1 MALHTKSSRFNIKS
15 PFTQLSRSTK
25 QAIAIAFDVLAAWFT
40 LWLAFSL
47 RLELFFCPT
56 DSQWRLFV
64 VAPLLAVP
72 VFTHFGLY
80 RAVIR
85 YTGLTAL
92 LAITKAVL
100 VYGLLFCGL
109 IFWISPER
117 IPYSIGLLQPML
129 FLICT
134 AMSRSLVRFWLNG
147 QPKANRQL
155 AIERLLIYGA
165 GEAGIQMAHA
175 LIHAKHYEV
184 LGFIDD
190 DASLQGKTINS
201 WPVYGL
207 QHVDSVIAK
216 QSLTGVLLAL
226 PSISKESRLA
236 ILESLRAKALHVR
249 SLPSLDEIA
258 SGHLSV
264 ADIQEL
270 DIDDL
275 LGRVPVAP
283 NQTLMGKHIT
293 HRVVMVT
300 GAGGS
305 IGGELC
311 RQILMQRPSML
322 LLVDHSEFG
331 LYNIHQ
337 DLISRKLPSANAME
351 AQHTSFHTQIIPLL
365 GNVRDEAR
373 LSLFMEAWQPHTV
386 YHAAAY
392 KHVPMVEHN
401 VAEGVATN
409 VVGTLTAATVAIQH
423 GVEHFVLVSTDKAVR
438 PTNVMGATKR
448 VAELVLQAL
457 AKQTTTLFTMV
468 RFGNVLG
475 SSGSVVP
482 LFRQQIKQGGPIT
495 LTHPEVTRYFM
506 TIPEAAQLVLQA
518 AAMAKGGDVFVLDMG
533 EPVKIYDLARRIIE
547 LSGLT
552 VKDESH
558 PEGDIGIHIT
568 GLRPGEKLYEE
579 LLIGDNPKRSEHAKI
594 MRAQEA
600 FLAWSELEAHLLELK
615 TFIVQNNVTGIKHKL
630 SLIVEGYQSDNDIVD
645 WVATHL

>member
-1 MALHTKSSRFNIKS
+1 MKTFPKTLPR
-15 PFTQLSRSTK
+15 PLK
-25 QAIAIAFDVLAAWFT
+25 QAIAIAFDVLAAWCA

-47 RLELFFCPT
+47 RLETLFWPT
-56 DSQWRLFV
+56 SGQWQIFV
-64 VAPLLAVP
+64 AAPLLALP
-72 VFTHFGLY
+72 IFTHFGLY

-92 LAITKAVL
+92 LAITKAVA
-100 VYGLLFCGL
+100 VYGVLFLGYVIWL
-109 IFWISPER
+109 HADMVPR
-117 IPYSIGLLQPML
+117 SIGVLQPL
-129 FLICT
+129 LLLIAT
-134 AMSRSLVRFWLNG
+134 AVSRSVVRFWLNSTSTAKRS
-147 QPKANRQL
+147 PSS
-155 AIERLLIYGA
+155 ERLLIYGA
-165 GEAGIQMAHA
+165 GAAGIQIAHA
-175 LIHAKHYEV
+175 LMHAKHYSV

-207 QHVDSVIAK
+207 QTVDSVVEK
-216 QSLTGVLLAL
+216 HGVTGVLLAL
-226 PSISKESRLA
+226 PSISLARRLE
-236 ILESLRAKALHVR
+236 ILESLRLKALHVR
-249 SLPSLDEIA
+249 SLPSMDEIA
-258 SGHLSV
+258 SGQLSV
-264 ADIQEL
+264 SDIQEL

-283 NQTLMGKHIT
+283 NLNLMCERIA

-311 RQILMQRPSML
+311 RQIVQYRPSVL
-322 LLVDHSEFG
+322 LLVDHNEFG
-331 LYNIHQ
+331 LYTIHQ
-337 DLISRKLPSANAME
+337 DLLNRKTLRASGELSEMHE
-351 AQHTSFHTQIIPLL
+351 HTRFHTQIVPLL
-365 GNVRDEAR
+365 CNVRDAQR
-373 LSLFMEAWQPHTV
+373 LALLMRAWQPHTV

-409 VVGTLTAATVAIQH
+409 VLGTLNVATAAIECDVK
-423 GVEHFVLVSTDKAVR
+423 HFVLVSTDKAVR

-457 AKQTTTLFTMV
+457 ALVQNQTLMTMV

-482 LFRQQIKQGGPIT
+482 LFRHQIKLGGPIT

-533 EPVKIYDLARRIIE
+533 EPVKIMALARRMVE

-552 VKDESH
+552 VKDEH
-558 PEGDIGIHIT
+558 RPDGDIGIQIT

-579 LLIGDNPKRSEHAKI
+579 LLIGENPKPSEHPKI
-594 MRAQEA
+594 MKAQEA
-600 FLAWSELEAHLLELK
+600 CLPWSELELHLAELK
-615 TFIVQNNVTGIKHKL
+615 TYILENNIAEIKNKL
-630 SLIVEGYQSDNDIVD
+630 ALIVEGYQSNSEVVD
-645 WVATHL
+645 WLSMQTENYL

>member
-1 MALHTKSSRFNIKS
+1 M
-15 PFTQLSRSTK
+15 
-25 QAIAIAFDVLAAWFT
+25 LAAWFT

-47 RLELFFCPT
+47 RLETLFWPST
-56 DSQWRLFV
+56 GQWRVFV
-64 VAPLLAVP
+64 VAPLLAIP
-72 VFTHFGLY
+72 ILTHFGLY

-92 LAITKAVL
+92 MAITKAVA
-100 VYGLLFCGL
+100 VYGVLFCGL
-109 IFWISPER
+109 MTWLQPEQ
-117 IPYSIGLLQPML
+117 IPMSIGVLQPLL
-129 FLICT
+129 FLIST
-134 AMSRSLVRFWLNG
+134 ATSRSLVRFWLNSQG
-147 QPKANRQL
+147 AAIKRANP
-155 AIERLLIYGA
+155 AERLLIYGA
-165 GEAGIQMAHA
+165 GAAGIQMAHA
-175 LIHAKHYEV
+175 LIHAKHYAV
-184 LGFIDD
+184 QGFIDD
-190 DASLQGKTINS
+190 DASLQGKTINT
-201 WPVYGL
+201 WPVHSL
-207 QHVDSVIAK
+207 STIDAVVAK
-216 QSLTGVLLAL
+216 QGITGVLLAL
-226 PSISKESRLA
+226 PSISKARRFE
-236 ILESLRAKALHVR
+236 ILESLRQKALHVR
-249 SLPSLDEIA
+249 SLPSLDDIA
-258 SGHLSV
+258 SGHLSI

-283 NQTLMGKHIT
+283 NMALMGKNIT

-311 RQILMQRPSML
+311 RQILLQRPSML
-322 LLVDHSEFG
+322 LLVDHNEFG

-337 DLISRKLPSANAME
+337 DLIARKLPQTDNSE

-365 GNVRDEAR
+365 ANVRDEAR
-373 LSLFMEAWQPHTV
+373 LGLFMEAWQPHTV

-409 VVGTLTAATVAIQH
+409 VLGTLSAATAAMRH
-423 GVEHFVLVSTDKAVR
+423 GVKHFVLVSTDKAVR

-457 AKQTTTLFTMV
+457 AAQQSTLQHETLFTMV

-518 AAMAKGGDVFVLDMG
+518 AAMANGGDVFVLDMG

-547 LSGLT
+547 LSGL
-552 VKDESH
+552 KLQDETN
-558 PEGDIGIHIT
+558 PEGDIGIRIT

-579 LLIGDNPKRSEHAKI
+579 LLIGDNPQPSDHIKI
-594 MRAQEA
+594 MRAHEA
-600 FLAWSELEAHLLELK
+600 FLAWPDLNVHLTTLRANILAND
-615 TFIVQNNVTGIKHKL
+615 IVGIKATL
-630 SLIVEGYQSDNDIVD
+630 GTIVEGYQSGNEIVD
-645 WVATHL
+645 WLATQI